1 MEDAMTITRRR
12 LLNAAM
18 FTPAG
23 AIAACS
29 SPGRTGPKAQTKV
42 TYLTG
47 IGTRPRE
54 EYVQVAIA
62 KGYFQDA
69 GLSVTVQVGAPS
81 DANLQ
86 KIAAGKAQFATI
98 DFVSAIHG
106 VMTYPDKYRIV
117 AAIQRRTLIAF
128 IALAGRGMTRPGDL
142 VGKTVGIPP
151 GSAAQTLLPAFAKL
165 AKFDDSTVK
174 VYNFAPDQLPVLLAA
189 GQIDAMSAYSIDTP
203 TVKAADPRHQD
214 PAVIH
219 YADYLNNLYGTVLVA
234 DKDLC
239 DFFPGMVKHFAT
251 GLVKGVHY
259 AVAYPQEAG
268 QIIKT
273 AVPTTDLGAAVDTM
287 KLMRAD
293 IGTGILDPTKVM
305 QGIAELEQVRLAPS
319 GLQPE
324 QIVAFNLAPQVA

>member
-1 MEDAMTITRRR
+1 MSYTRRR
-12 LLNAAM
+12 VLYAAM
-18 FTPAG
+18 FAPASLSVP
-23 AIAACS
+23 ACS
-29 SPGRTGPKAQTKV
+29 SPKKTGPTAPTEV

-62 KGYFQDA
+62 KGHFRNV

-106 VMTYPDKYRIV
+106 VTTYPDKYRIV

-128 IALAGRGMTRPGDL
+128 IAIAGKGITQPGDL

-151 GSAAQTLLPAFAKL
+151 GSAAQTLLPAFARL
-165 AKFDDSTVK
+165 AKFDDSKVTVHN
-174 VYNFAPDQLPVLLAA
+174 YAPDQLPLLLAA
-189 GQIDAMSAYSIDTP
+189 GQIDAMSAYSIDSP
-203 TVKAADPRHQD
+203 TVKAVDPNHQE
-214 PAVIH
+214 PSVIH
-219 YADYLNNLYGTVLVA
+219 YADYMTDLYGTVLVA
-234 DKDLC
+234 DKNLC
-239 DFFPGMVKHFAT
+239 DFFPGTVKKFAT
-251 GLVKGVHY
+251 ALVKGLHY
-259 AVAYPQEAG
+259 AVANPGEAG

-287 KLMRAD
+287 QLMQAD
-293 IGTGILDPTKVM
+293 VGTGLLDATKVM

-319 GLQPE
+319 GLQPG
-324 QIVAFNLAPQVA
+324 QIVAFNAAPAVA